1 MPPVT
6 VTEPIDVSEDTTQ
19 PLVKE
24 EEEEEEILEE
34 AVETVETVT
43 LEVAVV
49 DNREEK
55 NSKPSD
61 SFLPFIPPSG
71 INFELDTYDLYDFTV
86 IGKQR

>member
-6 VTEPIDVSEDTTQ
+6 VTEQIDVSEDTTQ

-24 EEEEEEILEE
+24 EEKEEILEE

-49 DNREEK
+49 DNTEEK